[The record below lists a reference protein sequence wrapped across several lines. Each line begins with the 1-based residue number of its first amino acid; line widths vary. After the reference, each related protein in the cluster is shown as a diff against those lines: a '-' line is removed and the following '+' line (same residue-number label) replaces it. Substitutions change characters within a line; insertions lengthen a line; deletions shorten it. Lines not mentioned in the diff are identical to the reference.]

1 MVSTLIR
8 FIVVALALTQ
18 GLAHA
23 DTPLTV
29 RGAGSSAAKHI
40 YTAWADAFA
49 KAGGNPVEYASVGS
63 SKGVAAIRSRDVE
76 FGASDVAPDR
86 ASLDKDAL
94 VVVPTVVSGVVP
106 FYNLPE
112 LKAHTLH
119 LDGDTLVRIFMGK
132 ITRWNDPALVA
143 LNPGAP
149 LPAADIRVVVR
160 ADGSGTTYNFTD
172 YLSKVSAAWKSQHG
186 AANRIQWFDGVIAT
200 PNSGGVVKAVQATPG
215 AISYVDYTY
224 ALKDKLSG
232 AIMKNRAGVFVP
244 PTIEHFRAAL
254 SASPWQSAGEF
265 TQTLTDQPGADSWP
279 ITMGTFV
286 LLPKIMDE
294 TTGIATLRF
303 FTHAFMHGD
312 ELASK
317 ANFVR
322 LPDVVQAKAYR
333 ALATIT
339 SPAGTPIAYASL
351 GQ

>member
-1 MVSTLIR
+1 MAASLLR
-8 FIVVALALTQ
+8 FFIIVFALAQ
-18 GLAHA
+18 GVVHA
-23 DTPLTV
+23 QTPLTI

-40 YTAWADAFA
+40 YAAWADAFA
-49 KAGGNPVEYASVGS
+49 RAGGNPVEYASVGS
-63 SKGVAAIRSRDVE
+63 SKGVAAIRARNVQ
-76 FGASDVAPDR
+76 FGASDVAPDK
-86 ASLDKDAL
+86 ASLDKDGL

-112 LKAHTLH
+112 LKAHTLR
-119 LDGDTLVRIFMGK
+119 LDADTLARIFMGK

-172 YLSKVSAAWKSQHG
+172 YLSKVSPQWKTQYG
-186 AANRIQWFDGVIAT
+186 AANSIKWFDGAIAT

-232 AIMKNRAGVFVP
+232 ASMQNRAGLFVS
-244 PTIEHFRAAL
+244 PTIDSFRAAL

-265 TQTLTDQPGADSWP
+265 TQTLTDQPGAESWP

-286 LLPKIMDE
+286 LLPKVMDE
-294 TTGIATLRF
+294 ATGIATLRF

-312 ELASK
+312 ELAQR

-333 ALATIT
+333 ALAAIT
-339 SPAGTPIAYASL
+339 SPSGTPIAYASL